1 MERNDCKHCCTKV
14 DKLTVKIEDNT
25 ILDEISMHMHCNETT
40 MLVGK
45 NGAGEPVE
53 LPLTTPVSMNMW
65 GFTADFLD
73 TLEARFV
80 EFLGGIAGNEAKAEF
95 LLPEVVG
102 SMLRENKA
110 EVKVLTSNDRW
121 FGVTY
126 HEDKDRIRRFYEDLP
141 INALVII
148 DEAQNYFSSRDFKE
162 GFSADLIPWLT
173 KHRHLGNDVVWIT
186 QNLESVDITF
196 RRNTHLTYA
205 LRRAE
210 NLGLKNS
217 AFNYIFDRA
226 DLDRRHLARKMYRPD
241 PTIFKLY
248 SSYQEKE
255 VKENRKTYNVFLR
268 SPFFWLVIVAL
279 GWFLFTVFGGG
290 MAKHLGI
297 GRKAPPV
304 KEKRVEQVQKVKND
318 VQETRQEVSSD
329 KCITR
334 MATVHGEKTFYL
346 SDGSAVF
353 EPSGL
358 GFCP

>member
-1 MERNDCKHCCTKV
+1 MTFDPIEV
-14 DKLTVKIEDNT
+14 DQNLNILGRVYDED
-25 ILDEISMHMHCNETT
+25 
-40 MLVGK
+40 G
-45 NGAGEPVE
+45 
-53 LPLTTPVSMNMW
+53 
-65 GFTADFLD
+65 
-73 TLEARFV
+73 
-80 EFLGGIAGNEAKAEF
+80 
-95 LLPEVVG
+95 
-102 SMLRENKA
+102 
-110 EVKVLTSNDRW
+110 
-121 FGVTY
+121 TY

-297 GRKAPPV
+297 GRKAPPA
-304 KEKRVEQVQKVKND
+304 KEKRVEQVQEVKND

>member
-1 MERNDCKHCCTKV
+1 MIYAICGTPGSFKSCYAVENFVLPALRKGRKV
-14 DKLTVKIEDNT
+14 FTNIEGLSPTHIATYYDLDPIEVESNLQ
-25 ILDEISMHMHCNETT
+25 ILGRVYD
-40 MLVGK
+40 
-45 NGAGEPVE
+45 
-53 LPLTTPVSMNMW
+53 
-65 GFTADFLD
+65 DD
-73 TLEARFV
+73 
-80 EFLGGIAGNEAKAEF
+80 
-95 LLPEVVG
+95 G
-102 SMLRENKA
+102 S
-110 EVKVLTSNDRW
+110 W
-121 FGVTY
+121 
-126 HEDKDRIRRFYEDLP
+126 HEDRDKIRRFYEDLP

-186 QNLESVDITF
+186 QNIESVDITF

-248 SSYQEKE
+248 SSYQEKD

-268 SPFFWLVIVAL
+268 SPFVWIAVLVF
-279 GWFLFTVFGGG
+279 GWAAYTVIGGG
-290 MAKHLGI
+290 MAKFGI
-297 GRKAPPV
+297 GRKAPP
-304 KEKRVEQVQKVKND
+304 KKPKVEQVEERKELVND
-318 VQETRQEVSSD
+318 TRQEVIKNEDGSR
-329 KCITR
+329 CIAR

-346 SDGSAVF
+346 DDGSLVF
-353 EPSGL
+353 DPSGL

>member
-1 MERNDCKHCCTKV
+1 MIYAICGTPGSFKSCYAVQNFVLPALKNHRKV
-14 DKLTVKIEDNT
+14 YTNIEGLSPTHIATYYD
-25 ILDEISMHMHCNETT
+25 LDPIE
-40 MLVGK
+40 
-45 NGAGEPVE
+45 VE
-53 LPLTTPVSMNMW
+53 QNLNV
-65 GFTADFLD
+65 
-73 TLEARFV
+73 
-80 EFLGGIAGNEAKAEF
+80 LGRVYDED
-95 LLPEVVG
+95 G
-102 SMLRENKA
+102 S
-110 EVKVLTSNDRW
+110 W
-121 FGVTY
+121 
-126 HEDKDRIRRFYEDLP
+126 HEDRDRIRRFYEDLP

-186 QNLESVDITF
+186 QNIESVDITF

-248 SSYQEKE
+248 SSYQEKD
-255 VKENRKTYNVFLR
+255 VKENRKSYNVFVR
-268 SPFFWLVIVAL
+268 SPFFWLVIVVF
-279 GWFLFTVFGGG
+279 GWFAYTILSGNLYKVIGV
-290 MAKHLGI
+290 
-297 GRKAPPV
+297 GRKPPSAHQQKDIV
-304 KEKRVEQVQKVKND
+304 QEEKKEIKNVEQS
-318 VQETRQEVSSD
+318 RQEIVEND
-329 KCITR
+329 TRCITR

-346 SDGSAVF
+346 SDGSIVF